1 MIPNRHWGG
10 EGLLGCVFG
19 YVSPP
24 LSFNVLWG
32 DISLRFG
39 LLHRIPPLPADRE
52 PGAIP
57 PELAQDEAE
66 DEEYEEQQLFVPAD
80 LPGTAETPEELEERL
95 RWEQEEWDRQ
105 QSYAAAY
112 EQGHDQAYRPS
123 SAYYGEDDHENEH
136 PHMHAHAHDAD
147 FQHGAHQ
154 VETPHASHS
163 HSHSHSHDAHDD
175 HHHHD
180 HHHDHTPA
188 HGNGHAH
195 HDHNHDHDHD
205 HDHDG
210 HDHAHEDSHAD
221 EDDSQDGTGA
231 SASGAAPAPPQT
243 PAAPVPRPAQRTPSI
258 SFASPRASTPTPTRP
273 FGAYI
278 NGGSSRQS

>member
-32 DISLRFG
+32 DISRRFG

-57 PELAQDEAE
+57 PELAQDEAD

-195 HDHNHDHDHD
+195 HDHDHDY
-205 HDHDG
+205 DG

-221 EDDSQDGTGA
+221 EDDSQNGAGA